1 MPKVKLLDPTDERRR
16 LDRYELIGELAAGG
30 MATVFLGRIAGAGG
44 FQRFVAIKRL
54 HPHLAHDQEF
64 IEMFLDEA
72 RLAARIH
79 HPHVVPILEVGETA
93 SGYYLVMEYI
103 EGDTLSRV
111 VARALSQGKGLSPP
125 ILIRILLDALSGLHA
140 AHELM
145 GDDGQ
150 LLNLVHR
157 DCSPQNVLVGVDGC
171 SRITDF
177 GVARASSR
185 LSSTRGDR
193 LKGKLSYMSP
203 EQARGDDLDRRSDV
217 FAMGIVLWEILT
229 GKRLFKAENEA
240 AILTKVLTGPIP
252 APSRITQGIHPAIDA
267 ACLRALDRDLD
278 RRYQSAAEFAD
289 ALEVAGRQAAT
300 ATEVGVASPRD
311 VAGYMQSMLGTDI
324 AAQRESVRAW
334 LSASDVSLP
343 RVSLTPV
350 YGSGPSTKA
359 SGTMPMVTAVM
370 TTSHNRDGDPSKGS
384 PNPSG
389 AFNVAQAPTMLEGRR
404 TSSSQNMLAV
414 NALNNGGYGA
424 GQAGP
429 ATMPL
434 DPMMGGA
441 APGQSGEEES
451 RTALSPGPGG
461 QRGDERTP
469 LVSTELVKAP
479 PPNKARGLVV
489 FAVLGVLL
497 LAGGVFVG
505 WKMGP
510 GRAPASDNPPPRG
523 SIALSS
529 NVPSAAISAPPPA
542 SVASSQPSPSAS
554 SPRDDGSSP
563 PSKQPRVVV
572 RQAPSPAPAPAPKP
586 DGKTPPPKGEEV
598 VNPYR

>member
-300 ATEVGVASPRD
+300 ANEVGVASPRD

-350 YGSGPSTKA
+350 YGAGPSTKA

-370 TTSHNRDGDPSKGS
+370 TTSQI
-384 PNPSG
+384 G
-389 AFNVAQAPTMLEGRR
+389 APNVAQANAATVLEGRR
-404 TSSSQNMLAV
+404 TSTSQNMLAV
-414 NALNNGGYGA
+414 NA
-424 GQAGP
+424 
-429 ATMPL
+429 TMPL
-434 DPMMGGA
+434 DPVPMMGA
-441 APGQSGEEES
+441 GQGGEEES

-461 QRGDERTP
+461 QRVDERTP

-510 GRAPASDNPPPRG
+510 GRAPASDNPPPQG